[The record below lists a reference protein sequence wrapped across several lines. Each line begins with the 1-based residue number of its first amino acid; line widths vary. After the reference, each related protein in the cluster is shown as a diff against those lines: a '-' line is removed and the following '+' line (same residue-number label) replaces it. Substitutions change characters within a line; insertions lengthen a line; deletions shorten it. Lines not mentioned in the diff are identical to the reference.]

1 MWMTFSNLND
11 WFDAWE
17 MLCLDHGF
25 AVEGDWMN
33 NSDEMELLF
42 SDEQKC
48 RIIINMDETKFSLD
62 GSNGGIGGRPANVI
76 SARGVVQPGTAQ
88 NKSSSFSTLMCASS
102 AAGELLPIHLMFACE
117 DETFWSMLN
126 GSVISLIS
134 LFYSALMRRR
144 AWVQQ

>member
-1 MWMTFSNLND
+1 MHGKCS
-11 WFDAWE
+11 AWT
-17 MLCLDHGF
+17 MD
-25 AVEGDWMN
+25 VQKK
-33 NSDEMELLF
+33 MELLF
-42 SDEQKC
+42 SDEHKHL
-48 RIIINMDETKFSLD
+48 IINMDEMKFSLD
-62 GSNGGIGGRPANVI
+62 GSGGGIGGRPANVI
-76 SARGVVQPGTAQ
+76 SVRGVTQPETAQ